1 LTRAGALF
9 EPAKESE
16 ETMEQAGGN
25 VISLTRG
32 NPAEEALPIAD
43 IVECA
48 NTIFRQE
55 GKVLFQYGHYSGYR
69 PLREWIADRYGV
81 HVDQVLIGNSSME
94 FFTFIGSVMV
104 NPGDTVYLEYPSYDR
119 AITAM
124 RRIGADLRG
133 IPLEPDG
140 VDMEAL
146 KKELKKRPPKVFYI
160 IPDFQNPS
168 GVTASLEKRKE
179 LVRLAGEYDFTLIE
193 DSPYR
198 FLRYRGEELPTLR
211 ELFPEKVLHI
221 CSFSKILSP
230 GMRVGFLIGPKDMM
244 PRFHKWSEDTY
255 IHPTL
260 VTEGIT
266 YEYCR
271 RGLLDPNIDRLKAL
285 YRPRLEAMLS
295 ALEKHLE
302 GAEWIRPE
310 GGFFISA
317 TLPENGDGRGVVEN
331 ARQFGIVLTDG
342 RGFFTDGKGEN
353 FVRLPFCALTPEQID
368 EGVKRLARAVD
379 AHRRQ

>member
-1 LTRAGALF
+1 
-9 EPAKESE
+9 
-16 ETMEQAGGN
+16 MEQADAK

-43 IVECA
+43 IADCA
-48 NTIFRQE
+48 NAIFRQE

-81 HVDQVLIGNSSME
+81 QVEQVLIGNSSME

-104 NPGDTVYLEYPSYDR
+104 DRGDTVYLEYPSYDR

-124 RRIGADLRG
+124 RRIGANLTG
-133 IPLEPDG
+133 IPLQPDG
-140 VDMEAL
+140 VDMEIL
-146 KKELKKRPPKVFYI
+146 KKELRKNPPKVFYL

-168 GVTASLEKRKE
+168 GVTTSLEKRKE
-179 LVRLAGEYDFTLIE
+179 LVRLAAEYDFTLIE

-198 FLRYRGEELPTLR
+198 FLRYRGEEVPTLR
-211 ELFPEKVLHI
+211 ELSPERVLHI

-230 GMRVGFLIGPKDMM
+230 GMRVGFLVGPKDMM
-244 PRFHKWSEDTY
+244 PGFHKWSEDTY
-255 IHPTL
+255 IHPAL

-271 RGLLDPNIDRLKAL
+271 RGLLDPNIERLKGL
-285 YRPRLEAMLS
+285 YRPRLDAMLG

-302 GAEWIRPE
+302 GAEWIKPE

-317 TLPENGDGRGVVEN
+317 TLPRNGDGRAVVEN
-331 ARQFGIVLTDG
+331 ARQFGIVLSDG

-353 FVRLPFCALTPEQID
+353 FVRLPFCALTPEEID
-368 EGVKRLARAVD
+368 EGVRRLARAVA
-379 AHRRQ
+379 AHGKK